1 MPLIDLSVAVDHVAL
16 GLVVEGAISLKQISQ
31 SRGRYNLRHHRSHSA
46 RVRSGAQIAQD
57 GPRGCFTVTFSR
69 VSLAVSLAGILAG
82 LKNGLFGRI
91 NVTETP

>member
-46 RVRSGAQIAQD
+46 RVRSGAQIAQ
-57 GPRGCFTVTFSR
+57 TFSR

-82 LKNGLFGRI
+82 
-91 NVTETP
+91 